1 MTRILSLAL
10 PLVIACAPAAARAA
24 GETAAKPGEPPK
36 AVAGTPKAAKAKVP
50 FPYDGTPGNLLTKL
64 LQSRSEDPLPDSP

>member
-24 GETAAKPGEPPK
+24 GETAAKPGEAPK
-36 AVAGTPKAAKAKVP
+36 AVAGTPKAAPKAKVP

-64 LQSRSEDPLPDSP
+64 LRCSRTAP